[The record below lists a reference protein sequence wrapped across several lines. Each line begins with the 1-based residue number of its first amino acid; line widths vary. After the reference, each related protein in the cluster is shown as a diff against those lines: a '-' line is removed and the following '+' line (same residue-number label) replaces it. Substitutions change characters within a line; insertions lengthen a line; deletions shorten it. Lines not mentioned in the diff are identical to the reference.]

1 MKEKNK
7 GITLIAL
14 IITIIIMLILVAV
27 SISLALNSGLF
38 EKAGKATQ
46 DWQTAQDAE
55 GELGA
60 GKVNIGGKWYA
71 SIDDYLNN
79 KPISTIKINLSMV
92 HTETPVTADGTKI
105 KEIKEGAPIPV
116 DFYYVGGTKN
126 TGVVISD
133 NSNDEN
139 KGDGHNVEL
148 EGNQFVWVPVLQ
160 NQKLKIE
167 VTSEKEITG
176 IKIEDPLFSEITT
189 DKDGN
194 TLAPSG
200 TSYAVE
206 INPTINGTY
215 TVTVNTAEETNSKTL
230 KVSSLYAQ
238 DFNCDIKEQYT
249 EEYAKANGYDSLQD
263 MLDDWFDVG
272 TTVEQAIQE
281 DIDWFSD
288 YSDSTIATYSNS
300 VNTYG
305 GFYIARYE
313 AGCDTART
321 TSGATLGTVYSK
333 KNMYP
338 YNYVTQTQAISQSSG
353 MYTKSNITVALIN
366 AAAWDR
372 TLNWLV
378 ETNAITTSEMSID
391 SKSWGNYHDS
401 TFNFTGKC
409 STSNGSSYTD
419 VTNSIPKPVDTSY
432 LLGTG
437 VSDYTKRNNIYDLA
451 GNCWEWPT
459 EVHSSGYVVFRGGDY
474 GTYSSDSPA
483 GCRDGSDLN
492 LSRSF
497 ISFRPSLYIK

>member
-1 MKEKNK
+1 MKEKNQ

-46 DWQTAQDAE
+46 NWNTAQDAE
-55 GELGA
+55 GELA
-60 GKVNIGGKWYA
+60 SGKVNIGGKWYA

-79 KPISTIKINLSMV
+79 KPIPTIKINLSMV

-133 NSNDEN
+133 NSNDAGQ
-139 KGDGHNVEL
+139 GDGHNVEL
-148 EGNQFVWVPVLQ
+148 EGNQFVWIPVLQ

-176 IKIEDPLFSEITT
+176 IKIEDPAYSEITT

-194 TLAPSG
+194 TLSPSG

-206 INPTINGTY
+206 INPTINGIY

-230 KVSSLYAQ
+230 RVSILYAQ
-238 DFNCDIKEQYT
+238 DFFYDKEEFV
-249 EEYAKANGYDSLQD
+249 EELN
-263 MLDDWFDVG
+263 
-272 TTVEQAIQE
+272 ERAIQQGISVE
-281 DIDWFSD
+281 ELLKNEFGDEATIDNAYQVLVLFNTD
-288 YSDSTIATYSNS
+288 TTIATYSKS

-313 AGCDTART
+313 AGCDEART

-338 YNYVTQTQAISQSSG
+338 YNYVTQTEAISQSSG
-353 MYTKSNITVALIN
+353 MYTKSNITSVLTN

-372 TLNWLV
+372 TINWLV
-378 ETNAITTSEMSID
+378 ETNAITINETSKMSAD
-391 SKSWGNYHDS
+391 STSWGNYKNS
-401 TFNFTGKC
+401 TFNFTGKY
-409 STSNGSSYTD
+409 STNNGSNYTD
-419 VTNSIPKPVDTSY
+419 ITSSTQKLENTPY

-451 GNCWEWPT
+451 GNCKEWTT
-459 EVHSSGYVVFRGGDY
+459 EDGFLFDVLSRGGYYDHD
-474 GTYSSDSPA
+474 GSDSPA
-483 GCRDGSDLN
+483 SNRFSDAPRL
-492 LSRSF
+492 R
-497 ISFRPSLYIK
+497 